1 MENEIIVKGTQNF
14 MGIEIPIV
22 EGGFGENKKCI
33 LVNTVAEI
41 HSARI
46 DKINEMISN
55 NIDEFETGVD
65 IIDLMANDD
74 SLNLAKKYKL
84 ITNNRQRHC
93 YVLSKNGY
101 LKYYNLIRNK
111 NEKIYNIIINN
122 YFDDNHNN
130 IISFVQNKEI
140 KFRNQLAAIFDKFKI
155 RYAFQY
161 QVLKYRI
168 DIYLLDYN
176 IAIEYDE
183 NNHKYY
189 TYEKQELREENI
201 KEKLNCKFIMVTD
214 EYSIDEAIA
223 IVLSELFIIKG

>member
-1 MENEIIVKGTQNF
+1 MENKIIVKGTQNF
-14 MGIEIPIV
+14 MGIEVPVI
-22 EGGFGENKKCI
+22 EGGFGKHCKAI
-33 LVNTVAEI
+33 LAKTIADVHGVRLNDI
-41 HSARI
+41 Q
-46 DKINEMISN
+46 DLINQ
-55 NIDEFETGVD
+55 NIDEFEFGVD
-65 IIDLMANDD
+65 ILDLCDD
-74 SLNLAKKYKL
+74 EALLNISKKFKL
-84 ITNNRQRHC
+84 ITSNRQKHC
-93 YVLSKNGY
+93 YALSKNGY

-111 NEKIYNIIINN
+111 NEKIYNNIINN
-122 YFDDNHNN
+122 YFDDNINN
-130 IISFVQNKEI
+130 AFSFVQNKEI

-161 QVLKYRI
+161 QILKYRI

-201 KEKLNCKFIMVTD
+201 KKKLNCKFIRVTD

-223 IVLSELFIIKG
+223 IVLSELFVVKA

>member
-101 LKYYNLIRNK
+101 LRK
-111 NEKIYNIIINN
+111 
-122 YFDDNHNN
+122 
-130 IISFVQNKEI
+130 
-140 KFRNQLAAIFDKFKI
+140 
-155 RYAFQY
+155 
-161 QVLKYRI
+161 
-168 DIYLLDYN
+168 
-176 IAIEYDE
+176 
-183 NNHKYY
+183 
-189 TYEKQELREENI
+189 
-201 KEKLNCKFIMVTD
+201 
-214 EYSIDEAIA
+214 SITAT
-223 IVLSELFIIKG
+223 LSHWQTFMRCPLTICSAGQKTGSR

>member
-111 NEKIYNIIINN
+111 NEKIYNIIIN
-122 YFDDNHNN
+122 
-130 IISFVQNKEI
+130 
-140 KFRNQLAAIFDKFKI
+140 QLF
-155 RYAFQY
+155 
-161 QVLKYRI
+161 
-168 DIYLLDYN
+168 
-176 IAIEYDE
+176 
-183 NNHKYY
+183 
-189 TYEKQELREENI
+189 
-201 KEKLNCKFIMVTD
+201 
-214 EYSIDEAIA
+214 
-223 IVLSELFIIKG
+223 